1 MTAKSR
7 EILSQQLFRFNGS
20 FEELEEAYEL
30 IASFL
35 STVDT
40 ALEGDHP
47 MRPRIERWLLQ
58 FESR

>member
-1 MTAKSR
+1 MTAKCG
-7 EILSQQLFRFNGS
+7 EILSQQLFRFHGS
-20 FEELEEAYEL
+20 FEESEEAYEL

-47 MRPRIERWLLQ
+47 MRSRIERWLLQ